1 MDAEAH
7 MKMGVGTE
15 AISLCWTLLWAKFII
30 YEVIKEAYLFR
41 PGFQMVRTHKFLRVL
56 VHQYVFIRAQ
66 IPGVEFILSYPGDPN
81 HL

>member
-1 MDAEAH
+1 

-30 YEVIKEAYLFR
+30 YEVITEAKLFR
-41 PGFQMVRTHKFLRVL
+41 SGFQMVKTHEFLRVL

-66 IPGVEFILSYPGDPN
+66 ILGVEFILSYPGYPN